1 VSMVGQIQKLTGD
14 VLRYRV
20 PTDAPLVAGHEQ
32 AFNAAGFYSPGDWE
46 MHILARDMSANEP
59 IPGADPARVRLEDAP
74 DRLTPPRW

>member
-1 VSMVGQIQKLTGD
+1 
-14 VLRYRV
+14 
-20 PTDAPLVAGHEQ
+20 
-32 AFNAAGFYSPGDWE
+32 